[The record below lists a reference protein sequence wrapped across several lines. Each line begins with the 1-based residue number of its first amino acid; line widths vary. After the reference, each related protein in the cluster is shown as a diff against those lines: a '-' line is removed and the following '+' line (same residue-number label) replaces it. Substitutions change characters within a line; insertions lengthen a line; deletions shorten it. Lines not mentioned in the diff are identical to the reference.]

1 MEQKFYEKTVNWRA
15 VLVFLRYI
23 GCPVCRLA
31 MADIKRNIS
40 LIEKAGA
47 SLFVVLQSSSSNLSS
62 VTKRE
67 DWPFTILSDPKGNIF
82 KQCSVEAGGILK
94 YLPPAGFIAVIKAT
108 IIGVYAWKI

>member
-67 DWPFTILSDPKGNIF
+67 D
-82 KQCSVEAGGILK
+82 
-94 YLPPAGFIAVIKAT
+94 
-108 IIGVYAWKI
+108 